1 MAGRLSSH
9 RFRRRLLWT
18 LGPLSVVGGVVAAAV
33 AIGNTGT
40 SDQTPIDTTKKAW
53 VYHAPKAMHL
63 SPTDRKALMD
73 LSVRFIRT
81 AVARKQLD
89 YAWSLAGPEM
99 RQGQSRKEWD
109 SGFNAV
115 VPFSASGI
123 AAWDVLYTYHDDV
136 AFDIALLGAK
146 NQAWLSKTF
155 EIELKRY
162 PTRANPNRWLV
173 ASWQPRGIGTYNSLR
188 AADRPKVAPIDDHSA
203 LPRWSLMAP
212 AFIFGSMITG
222 FILWGGVSYVR
233 GRRSARRFAQALGQ
247 SSSSRPS

>member
-1 MAGRLSSH
+1 VAGRLSSH

-18 LGPLSVVGGVVAAAV
+18 LGPLTVVAGVVAAAI
-33 AIGNTGT
+33 AIGNTGR

-63 SPTDRKALMD
+63 SPRDRNALMD

-89 YAWSLAGPEM
+89 YAWTLAGPEL

-115 VPFSASGI
+115 VPFPASGI

-136 AFDIALLGAK
+136 AFEISLLGAK
-146 NQAWLSKTF
+146 NQPWLSKTF
-155 EIELKRY
+155 TIELKRY
-162 PTRANPNRWLV
+162 PTRTDPNHWLV

-188 AADRPKVAPIDDHSA
+188 PADRPKLVPLEDHA
-203 LPRWSLMAP
+203 ELPRWSLIIPLA
-212 AFIFGSMITG
+212 IFGSMVAG
-222 FILWGGVSYVR
+222 FALFGGVSYVR
-233 GRRSARRFAQALGQ
+233 GRRSARRLAAALGHT
-247 SSSSRPS
+247 SRTRPS